1 MKLSSLFNNLE
12 IADIEVNNI
21 MYDYRQVCE
30 NSIFFCLVDLYFD
43 GHNFINVAIENGA
56 KVIVHSRQLKSF
68 RNGIKYI
75 FINDLDDKF
84 LSYVHRFYE
93 DITHKILPIGII
105 GSYGKDVSASFLYQL
120 IKTNEQVV
128 WFSDKQVISNIV
140 DFHLDCMCHLSSNYL
155 MIYWLYVCYQLF
167 QKGVKYFIFSLDDK
181 FVRFGLLK
189 NFSFKSVLLTNY
201 LIDEFNYQFN
211 LSDSF
216 VPYRNLFL
224 NLENNI
230 PVILDLDDELNRDLV
245 SKIVNP
251 IFSISKNYDSNIK
264 LLKVNMRLDGIEYRF
279 LLNNDVEYSNKLFI
293 NGLANLKYVLLAFLN
308 GLVLGYSAEY
318 ILDCMHS
325 FVYNYGGL
333 KNITAPHLPVVII
346 DSGDS
351 VISIDYALNF
361 VASHITK
368 PSRLLVAYLHS
379 ESRKLIPD
387 IELGELFDKYSDV
400 IFLNNCE
407 IFIQEKRLTTRIH
420 NHPYVI
426 IDDVNELF
434 RQMCLLARDQDVIMI
449 FISDQNRLELESGGH
464 NLKFMIS
471 NILKEMSYEIE

>member
-1 MKLSSLFNNLE
+1 MKLSLLFNNLE
-12 IADIEVNNI
+12 IGDVEVDNI
-21 MYDYRQVCE
+21 MFDYRRVCK
-30 NSIFFCLVDLYFD
+30 NSIFFCLVDLNFD
-43 GHNFINVAIENGA
+43 GHNYINVAIENGA

-68 RNGIKYI
+68 RKGIEYI

-93 DITHKILPIGII
+93 DITHKILAIGVI
-105 GSYGKDVSASFLYQL
+105 GSYGKHVSASFLYQL

-128 WFSDKQVISNIV
+128 WFSDKQLLSNIN
-140 DFHLDCMCHLSSNYL
+140 DFNFGTMSHLSNNYL
-155 MIYWLYVCYQLF
+155 MIYWLSVCYQLF
-167 QKGVKYFIFSLDDK
+167 KKGIKYFIFCLDDK

-189 NFSFKSVLLTNY
+189 NFSFKSILLTNY

-211 LSDSF
+211 LNDSF
-216 VPYRNLFL
+216 VSYKNLFL

-230 PVILDLDDELNRDLV
+230 PVILDLDSELNRDLV

-251 IFSISKNYDSNIK
+251 IFTISENYDSNIK
-264 LLKVNMRLDGIEYRF
+264 LLQANTRLDGIEYRF
-279 LLNNDVEYSNKLFI
+279 LLNDDKEYSNKLFI

-308 GLVLGYSAEY
+308 GLVLGYNVEY
-318 ILDCMHS
+318 ILDCMHN

-333 KNITAPHLPVVII
+333 KNITAPHLPIVII

-351 VISIDYALNF
+351 FISVDYALNF
-361 VASHITK
+361 VANHITK
-368 PSRLLVAYLHS
+368 PSRLLVAFLYS
-379 ESRKLIPD
+379 QSRKLIPD
-387 IELGELFDKYSDV
+387 IELGELLDKYCDI

-407 IFIQEKRLTTRIH
+407 IFIQEKSLTTRIH

-426 IDDVNELF
+426 IDDVNELL

-449 FISDQNRLELESGGH
+449 FISDQHRLELESGGH

-471 NILKEMSYEIE
+471 NIFKEM